1 MPEDQKGK
9 NAFSVFKKEKPNPE
23 KTSIGKGYAT
33 YPLKNSRM
41 GQ

>member
-9 NAFSVFKKEKPNPE
+9 NAFSIFKKEKTNPE
-23 KTSIGKGYAT
+23 KTSIGKAAT